1 MSTQKNLIT
10 LCCAAVF
17 TLGLAA
23 CGGGG
28 GGAPVAVG
36 DGMNGDD
43 MNGDD
48 DTGSEAKILADALAE
63 RGAAQEAYD
72 DLIAMGA
79 DADPEAVGPAFVRLQ
94 NAQTAVDDAADLPEN
109 MTAQAEIMAQ
119 VMAIVRD
126 AANNTISPIDVLDD
140 TVGPFAVGGGKV
152 TQLPGPAEGKTDA
165 FAKSDAAPATIEDWD
180 GAMYSNAVMDDPE
193 TGADESDVA
202 VTTVVSYTDRAPNAA
217 ALYSAYYTG
226 TAAPADHVD
235 WRGVDGIGSDGELQL
250 LGAVNDDSRPLF
262 DFDHGLVIA
271 GQTVTIEHDDPDTM
285 DVTEMETEF
294 EGSFHGIPGTYTCT
308 GGDCTIMSAEDSA
321 ALTTLGGTWTFTPDN
336 AMTAMV
342 ADVMLDTDYIDF
354 GYWLVTTPG
363 ADGTTYAVGTYAEGA
378 LDYATIAGVQ
388 GTAEYDGDATGVYM
402 LKTFNGAGD
411 PIPLEFGQFTA
422 AVNLMAAFGG
432 NNVAENEKFM
442 ITGNVD
448 DFKDSAGDLID
459 AKWDA
464 ILMMNAAEDGD
475 IPADNID
482 PEGTFGGPTTGDGRY
497 SGTFHGDSTDP
508 TVAPGSATGIFDA
521 HFDNG
526 HVAGAF
532 GAYLVEEDEM

>member
-1 MSTQKNLIT
+1 MMFTHKNLMT
-10 LCCAAVF
+10 VCCAAVLAF
-17 TLGLAA
+17 GLAA
-23 CGGGG
+23 CGSSSSSDGKRA
-28 GGAPVAVG
+28 APVTG
-36 DGMNGDD
+36 ENGPPEIPKTDA
-43 MNGDD
+43 
-48 DTGSEAKILADALAE
+48 EILADALAE
-63 RGAAQEAYD
+63 RDAAQEAYD

-94 NAQTAVDDAADLPEN
+94 NAQTDVDDAADLPEN
-109 MTAQAEIMAQ
+109 ITAQAEIMAQ

-126 AANNTISPIDVLDD
+126 AADNTISPIHVLD
-140 TVGPFAVGGGKV
+140 TNGPFAVGGGKV
-152 TQLPGPAEGKTDA
+152 TQLPAPEEGETDA

-202 VTTVVSYTDRAPNAA
+202 VTTVVSYTDRAPNDEAE
-217 ALYSAYYTG
+217 YSAYYVDG
-226 TAAPADHVD
+226 GAPPGHVM
-235 WRGVDGIGSDGELQL
+235 WRGVGGIGSDGELQL
-250 LGAVNDDSRPLF
+250 EGAVNDDSRPLF
-262 DFDHGLVIA
+262 DFDHGLIIA
-271 GQTVTIEHDDPDTM
+271 GQIVTIDHDDPDTT
-285 DVTEMETEF
+285 DVTEIETEF

-308 GGDCTIMSAEDSA
+308 GDCTIASATDSA
-321 ALTTLGGTWTFTPDN
+321 ALTTLVGTWTFTPDN

-342 ADVMLDTDYIDF
+342 ADVIPDTDYIDF

-363 ADGTTYAVGTYAEGA
+363 ADGTTYAAGTYAEGA
-378 LDYATIAGVQ
+378 LVYGTIANVE

-432 NNVAENEKFM
+432 NNVAENEQFM

-459 AKWDA
+459 DKWDA
-464 ILMMNAAEDGD
+464 ILMMNAAADGT
-475 IPADNID
+475 IVDNID
-482 PEGTFGGPTTGDGRY
+482 TDGTFGGPTTGDGSY
-497 SGTFHGDSTDP
+497 SGQFNGANTADANAF
-508 TVAPGSATGIFDA
+508 PGSASGIFDA